1 MLGLQRYSRV
11 VAALVEAVWDAGA
24 GAVQAAGVSVRC
36 RLCRRRARAGYFFN
50 VVMQRIVSAAAF

>member
-24 GAVQAAGVSVRC
+24 GQS
-36 RLCRRRARAGYFFN
+36 RRQ
-50 VVMQRIVSAAAF
+50 V

>member
-11 VAALVEAVWDAGA
+11 VAALVGMRAGA
-24 GAVQAAGVSVRC
+24 GAVQASGVSVRC

>member
-24 GAVQAAGVSVRC
+24 GAVQAAGVGCVDGG
-36 RLCRRRARAGYFFN
+36 RRRARAGYFFN